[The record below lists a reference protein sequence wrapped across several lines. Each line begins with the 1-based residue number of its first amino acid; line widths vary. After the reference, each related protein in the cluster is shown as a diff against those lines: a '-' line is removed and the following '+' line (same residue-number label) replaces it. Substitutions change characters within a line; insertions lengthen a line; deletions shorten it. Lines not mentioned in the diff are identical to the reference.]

1 MEGNPPQNSNQEV
14 VQAKLRPIPNL
25 RGRHIRYDRINWSST
40 NKVHDAVE
48 RYNAIDRSSKDYA
61 GHLNILGEI
70 HRYCDQWLTKYKDEH
85 GMIPSGKQG
94 SDEVHADL
102 VRIDIERLRSNV
114 TEEKVRVTDQRS
126 GVLPETEQADISEP
140 VLTPGG
146 TVDKIFLGLDG
157 LSGVRG
163 TLSGTAT
170 GLTMLGTGV
179 GALGETAAETTFA
192 VGGAVFAAPGI
203 VENSLKAYDSS
214 SREEGFDRLNNSVA
228 SREMHEIATASALGQ
243 RHQKNRRIGRSIASI
258 VSLGAAIGAAIVSGG
273 AAGIILLGIGAA
285 VGAGKFIE
293 GRWNAKLDDEADEN
307 RKVGADY
314 LLDLIKNSDSAAPA
328 IQELLTNTGIG
339 EISVLD
345 ASNLAGDR
353 YIEVHEQLK
362 RVLGRNI
369 DKGIIPRPEVA
380 APVAAA
386 STSVVNPLRRDENTD
401 MYTEDSL
408 ASNSAEEELQVE
420 EA

>member
-1 MEGNPPQNSNQEV
+1 M
-14 VQAKLRPIPNL
+14 
-25 RGRHIRYDRINWSST
+25 
-40 NKVHDAVE
+40 
-48 RYNAIDRSSKDYA
+48 
-61 GHLNILGEI
+61 
-70 HRYCDQWLTKYKDEH
+70 
-85 GMIPSGKQG
+85 
-94 SDEVHADL
+94 
-102 VRIDIERLRSNV
+102 
-114 TEEKVRVTDQRS
+114 
-126 GVLPETEQADISEP
+126 
-140 VLTPGG
+140 
-146 TVDKIFLGLDG
+146 
-157 LSGVRG
+157 
-163 TLSGTAT
+163 
-170 GLTMLGTGV
+170 
-179 GALGETAAETTFA
+179 
-192 VGGAVFAAPGI
+192 
-203 VENSLKAYDSS
+203 
-214 SREEGFDRLNNSVA
+214 
-228 SREMHEIATASALGQ
+228 
-243 RHQKNRRIGRSIASI
+243 
-258 VSLGAAIGAAIVSGG
+258 
-273 AAGIILLGIGAA
+273 GIGAA

-380 APVAAA
+380 APVAAV

>member
-1 MEGNPPQNSNQEV
+1 
-14 VQAKLRPIPNL
+14 
-25 RGRHIRYDRINWSST
+25 
-40 NKVHDAVE
+40 
-48 RYNAIDRSSKDYA
+48 
-61 GHLNILGEI
+61 
-70 HRYCDQWLTKYKDEH
+70 
-85 GMIPSGKQG
+85 MIPSGKQG

-203 VENSLKAYDSS
+203 VENSLKAYYSS

-273 AAGIILLGIGAA
+273 TAGIILLGIGAA

>member
-273 AAGIILLGIGAA
+273 TAGIILLGIGAA

-380 APVAAA
+380 APVAAV